1 MGLGERCQHPS
12 PRSCI
17 SADLRQHQAHK
28 WDYTGE
34 GDTHSRDAGCVRGPS
49 GSSLIQAPAHHIPKA
64 SSDQGWICTLKFLS
78 LIPFHNDTLFYLTMG
93 LHTDIY
99 SPVPPNVSVFLD
111 LGKELRAGGRGGV
124 RCCLNAVLGKL
135 STSSSGRHRQT
146 APLKKWFSSALEKP
160 LFFYIA
166 FRKMD

>member
-49 GSSLIQAPAHHIPKA
+49 GSSLIRAPAHHIPKA

-78 LIPFHNDTLFYLTMG
+78 PIPFHNDTLFYLTMG

-99 SPVPPNVSVFLD
+99 STVPPNVSMFLD
-111 LGKELRAGGRGGV
+111 LGKELRAGGGRGGGEMLPERSAWEAFDFQLRAAPADSSIKKV
-124 RCCLNAVLGKL
+124 VFQCSRKAVIFL
-135 STSSSGRHRQT
+135 HR
-146 APLKKWFSSALEKP
+146 F
-160 LFFYIA
+160 
-166 FRKMD
+166 